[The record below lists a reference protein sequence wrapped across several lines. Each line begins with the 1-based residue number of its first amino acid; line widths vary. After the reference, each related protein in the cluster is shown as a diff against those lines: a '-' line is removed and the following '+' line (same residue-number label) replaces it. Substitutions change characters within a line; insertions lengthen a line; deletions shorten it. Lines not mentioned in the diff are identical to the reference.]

1 MLPDNTCYFLTFD
14 FDDKNNDK
22 KIKSDVLALV
32 SVCDEY
38 NVPLVLELGNAT

>member
-1 MLPDNTCYFLTFD
+1 MLSDYTCYFLTFG

-38 NVPLVLELGNAT
+38 NVPLVL